1 MKDDQATAARLEIRA
16 IERRRRELKLTK
28 DHMDRAANLTRG
40 HYHRLVS
47 GFCTPRKA
55 TLARLRL
62 ATAEAANRQAPAKA
76 EHEDLSVVYKLAI
89 ALVAQ
94 AMGRDAA
101 RIHAQNPQRR
111 ATQNPEWMEAAEVRR
126 IALYL
131 INTAVGRKQATAAE
145 AAGVTRQ
152 AVHTACKAI
161 EERRNEASFD
171 RLLDDLTRSITG
183 DW

>member
-16 IERRRRELKLTK
+16 IERRRKDLNLTK

-47 GFCTPRKA
+47 GVCTPRPS
-55 TLARLRL
+55 TLARLKA
-62 ATAEAANRQAPAKA
+62 ATLNAGKRRTAAHNDD
-76 EHEDLSVVYKLAI
+76 EGLSISYQLAI
-89 ALVAQ
+89 ALVAN
-94 AMGRDAA
+94 ALGRDAA
-101 RIHAQNPQRR
+101 SIHGQDPSRR
-111 ATQNPEWMEAAEVRR
+111 ATHNPEWMAAAEVRR

-131 INTAVGRKQATAAE
+131 LNAAAGWNQAKAAE

-161 EERRNEASFD
+161 EDRRNERSFD